1 MKLCDVICNT
11 PIHPITPLHDTGNEI
26 YMKRD
31 DLQPFSFG
39 GNKVRIAQKI
49 IMDMLDE
56 GCDVLITYGS
66 KLSNLCRVTTNLCCA
81 LGIECYMISVTD
93 DDHGCARAFNG
104 TMTELFGAKIVT
116 CAKADVDTVLK
127 DLQDKLAGEGK
138 KSYFVNDPHAI
149 TAECT
154 AYRDTYAEIHDYQVK
169 TGLYFDYI
177 FTACGMGTTQ
187 GGLIIGK
194 LLHPDYKKA
203 GMPDPKIVGIST
215 ARLYERGIMKLNEH
229 ITNYFNRYE
238 SCQPDPKAVK
248 EELNFTADYLCGG
261 YGLHDDE
268 IKNNCVEMMRKNG
281 IELDPTYTGK
291 AYTGLEKYLKENNI
305 TGKKVLYIHT
315 GGSPLYFDLIR

>member
-26 YMKRD
+26 YLKRD

-104 TMTELFGAKIVT
+104 TMTELFGAKIVE

-127 DLQDKLAGEGK
+127 ELQDKLSSEGK

-154 AYRDTYAEIHDYQVK
+154 AYKDTYSEIYDYQVQ
-169 TGLYFDYI
+169 TGLHFDYI
-177 FTACGMGTTQ
+177 FTACGMGTTV

-194 LLHPDYKKA
+194 MLHPDYGKE
-203 GMPDPKIVGIST
+203 GTPNPTIVGIST
-215 ARLYERGIMKLNEH
+215 ARLYERGMMKLNEH
-229 ITNYFNRYE
+229 ITNYFARYE
-238 SCQPDPKAVK
+238 NRKPDPEIVK
-248 EELNFTADYLCGG
+248 KELNFTADYLCGG
-261 YGLHDDE
+261 YGLADDE
-268 IKNNCVEMMRKNG
+268 IKNNCIEMMRKNG

-291 AYTGLEKYLKENNI
+291 AYTGAEKYLKENGI
-305 TGKKVLYIHT
+305 TGKKVLFIHT
-315 GGSPLYFDLIR
+315 GGSPLYFDMIR